1 MEEGELLNQR
11 APKKFRGPGENRTHD
26 PRSSRP
32 SALTTELQGALW
44 RVGSKFNHNYTSHRG
59 LYRVPEG
66 ATYPIALPHFVSNH
80 QNEAHLNWKN
90 KQSSAVH
97 HAMLAWDY
105 EQISRHY
112 MASFSSTKEIKYR
125 VMI

>member
-1 MEEGELLNQR
+1 MRIELTTL
-11 APKKFRGPGENRTHD
+11 
-26 PRSSRP
+26 
-32 SALTTELQGALW
+32 ALTTELLGALW

-59 LYRVPEG
+59 LCRVTER

>member
-1 MEEGELLNQR
+1 MKEGELLWQNAQR
-11 APKKFRGPGENRTHD
+11 KFRAPGENRTHD
-26 PRSSRP
+26 SRSSRQ
-32 SALTTELQGALW
+32 SALATELLEALW

-59 LYRVPEG
+59 LYLVTEE
-66 ATYPIALPHFVSNH
+66 ATYPITLPHFVSNH

-90 KQSSAVH
+90 KQSSAEH

-112 MASFSSTKEIKYR
+112 MDSFSSTKEIKYR